1 MPSLTK
7 TRDGTGRRR
16 GRPVPSR
23 PLKSGTDVRMR
34 IYFLLLGGVKE
45 VCSDDTALALNVE
58 DALMIKK
65 SLRISDVVENANNY
79 NYISAPPSKP
89 KASQVFLYKTD
100 DAAKEGSVL

>member
-1 MPSLTK
+1 M
-7 TRDGTGRRR
+7 
-16 GRPVPSR
+16 
-23 PLKSGTDVRMR
+23 RMR
-34 IYFLLLGGVKE
+34 IYFLPLGGVKG
-45 VCSDDTALALNVE
+45 VCSDDTALALNME

-65 SLRISDVVENANNY
+65 SLRISDVVEILENANNY